1 MSKVFFHSADR
12 TLNLEDKR
20 VIKSFIE
27 KIFSLEKK
35 PLERIDYIFC
45 SDDYLIDMNQ
55 HHLNHDFYTDI
66 LTFELSSTE
75 FTKAEVYIS
84 LDRVK
89 DNAKNLHQPLIKE
102 TLRVLFHGALHLC
115 GYKDKSTKEA
125 MLMRE
130 MEEKYIQIYQKT
142 K

>member
-12 TLNLEDKR
+12 TLNLKDKT

-55 HHLNHDFYTDI
+55 HHLNHNFYTDI
-66 LTFELSSTE
+66 LTFELSATK

-125 MLMRE
+125 ILMRE
-130 MEEKYIQIYQKT
+130 MEEKYIQTYQKI